1 MAKKYK
7 EDRCIIKVG
16 DFKIGN
22 EEINAILDVLKSD
35 RITEGPKVAEFE
47 KKWSEFVGT
56 AHSILVNSGTS
67 ALVAG
72 LLALKYRY
80 NLPNG
85 TKVVTSPV
93 TYIATVNAIVLT
105 GFKPVFVDIDPYIF
119 ALNIEELEEVVKKDE
134 NIKIII
140 PVHLMG
146 YMNYMNDLIRICGDH
161 DLILFEDAAQ
171 AHGSTYNGKKAGS
184 FGLLSTF
191 SFYIAHNIQAGELG
205 VVNTSDSEIY
215 RLIKK
220 LKANG
225 RMCDCKVC
233 LRSKGKCPKLPILRR
248 DYPEKDY
255 DPRFLHDIVGYN
267 FKTMDIQAALAL
279 EQLNK
284 IDWIIKKRQE
294 NVKILNEGL
303 ERFSDILQL
312 PVYSKDISYLA
323 YPIIIKK
330 PNNISRRELRE
341 KLEKKGIETRP
352 LFGCIPTQQPA
363 YKFLAEE
370 YAKELPNADYIG
382 ENGFYIGC
390 HQYLK
395 EKDLE
400 YIIESFK
407 NILSNVK

>member
-105 GFKPVFVDIDPYIF
+105 GFKPVFVDIDPCVF

-146 YMNYMNDLIRICGDH
+146 YMNYMNDLIRICRDH

-171 AHGSTYNGKKAGS
+171 AHGSTYNGKR
-184 FGLLSTF
+184 
-191 SFYIAHNIQAGELG
+191 Q
-205 VVNTSDSEIY
+205 VVLDY
-215 RLIKK
+215 FRLFRFI
-220 LKANG
+220 LHTI
-225 RMCDCKVC
+225 
-233 LRSKGKCPKLPILRR
+233 SK
-248 DYPEKDY
+248 
-255 DPRFLHDIVGYN
+255 
-267 FKTMDIQAALAL
+267 
-279 EQLNK
+279 
-284 IDWIIKKRQE
+284 QE
-294 NVKILNEGL
+294 NWV
-303 ERFSDILQL
+303 
-312 PVYSKDISYLA
+312 
-323 YPIIIKK
+323 
-330 PNNISRRELRE
+330 
-341 KLEKKGIETRP
+341 
-352 LFGCIPTQQPA
+352 
-363 YKFLAEE
+363 
-370 YAKELPNADYIG
+370 
-382 ENGFYIGC
+382 
-390 HQYLK
+390 
-395 EKDLE
+395 
-400 YIIESFK
+400 
-407 NILSNVK
+407 